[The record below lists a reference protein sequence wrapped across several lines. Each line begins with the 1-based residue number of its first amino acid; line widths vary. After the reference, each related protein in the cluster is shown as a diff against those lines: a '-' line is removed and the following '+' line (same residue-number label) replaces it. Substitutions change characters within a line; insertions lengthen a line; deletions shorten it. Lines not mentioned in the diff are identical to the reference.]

1 VDTSLQSLLARPAI
15 EVAPLLLGSTFRTRV
30 DGVAT
35 AVRLI
40 EVEAYMGAEDPASHA
55 HRGETPRTAPM
66 FMAAGV
72 IYVYLSYGVHHCVNI
87 VTGPAGVGQAV
98 LLRGGTPIS
107 GIDAMR
113 ERRGRDTRLADGPGK
128 LGQAL
133 GLTPRHSGLPIDG
146 ELIALEPGVPATH
159 VLATPR
165 VGISRATDLPWRF
178 VDADAGRR

>member
-1 VDTSLQSLLARPAI
+1 
-15 EVAPLLLGSTFRTRV
+15 LGSTFRTRI

-35 AVRLI
+35 AVRLT

-98 LLRGGTPIS
+98 LLRGGTPVS
-107 GIDAMR
+107 GIDTMQ
-113 ERRGRDTRLADGPGK
+113 ERRGRDTHLVDGPGK

-133 GLTPRHSGLPIDG
+133 GLTLRHSGLPIDG
-146 ELIALEPGVPATH
+146 VVIALEPGTPPTR

-165 VGISRATDLPWRF
+165 VGISKATELPWRF
-178 VDADAGRR
+178 VDTDVTGR